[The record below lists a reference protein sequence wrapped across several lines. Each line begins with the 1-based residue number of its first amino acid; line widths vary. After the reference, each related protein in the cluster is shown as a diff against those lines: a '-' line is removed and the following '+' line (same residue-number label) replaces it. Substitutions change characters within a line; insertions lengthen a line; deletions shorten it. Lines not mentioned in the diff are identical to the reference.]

1 MAITASA
8 MASRVSQ
15 TFRFAFRDAV
25 SAAGDYR
32 AAPQLTAPA
41 TAEAILRAVDEV
53 KARMARWTTI
63 GGMIFP
69 DGTTIDEYLDRLES
83 GRA

>member
-1 MAITASA
+1 VGEPPFMLAFAVFHAI
-8 MASRVSQ
+8 
-15 TFRFAFRDAV
+15 RDAV

-41 TAEAILRAVDEV
+41 TAEAILNAV
-53 KARMARWTTI
+53 MAAQ
-63 GGMIFP
+63 GA
-69 DGTTIDEYLDRLES
+69 